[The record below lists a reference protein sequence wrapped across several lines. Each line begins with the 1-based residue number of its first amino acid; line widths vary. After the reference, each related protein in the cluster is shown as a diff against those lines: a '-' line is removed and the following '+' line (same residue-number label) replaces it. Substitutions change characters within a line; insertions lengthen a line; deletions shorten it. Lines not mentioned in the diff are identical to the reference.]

1 MIDIK
6 PPIKLD
12 HLKALTDDTGIL
24 QHTKYS
30 IPNRKEGYTTDD
42 NARAL
47 GACIKF
53 LQFHDDSDVSKLA
66 NTYLSFLFHM
76 QRHDGKFH
84 NLLVMIVASLMTWG
98 QKTVWDDLSGPVDM
112 LS

>member
-1 MIDIK
+1 VIDIK

-47 GACIKF
+47 VACAKF
-53 LQFHDDSDVSKLA
+53 LQLHGDSDVSKL
-66 NTYLSFLFHM
+66 
-76 QRHDGKFH
+76 
-84 NLLVMIVASLMTWG
+84 
-98 QKTVWDDLSGPVDM
+98 DLSGLADI
-112 LS
+112 LF